1 MERRRVR
8 TSSEIVSEA
17 RNSLRTLST
26 RRPFTPQEQH
36 RQLFGGASSRPRDA
50 RPPSASSLR
59 SQHFEVPD
67 SRPSS
72 RTRLSPLDHKPK
84 LAAAPDQ
91 ECWEAAS
98 ATLSSAP
105 PHRGRGSGRV
115 RPGLSRTS
123 SLGRLPPVSPSADG
137 ARDRWSER
145 ASGAKRVPS
154 APATSSD
161 LRRHASSSSSS
172 DPDVGESPSAAHVG
186 EGTGSDA
193 TEDSAFWN
201 AEVLPVLQEFEAV
214 FPGGG
219 ASEEVV
225 ERLCVACT
233 RLHGAL
239 RQKGMLGRKLKKRAE
254 LLKSLFR
261 LIDLKSER
269 LNLQLG
275 GVILDLDVSGKNLL
289 NVCKLVFIISRSAAN
304 DVLFNDSSIID
315 SLLCV
320 LRTQD
325 VCVCGEAL
333 LYCSAALKFLSGNGA
348 LRRLLLEK
356 ECISVLSQLTQQLT
370 HTHSGHT
377 HTVAG
382 HILVQLTAT
391 LRNMADL
398 PESRPTFLSNRLL
411 PELCVVL
418 EAYHGDPDICIN
430 VARIFSKLS
439 SYREC
444 CVSLAESPGCYRL
457 FITLMMKHGKRK
469 DLLLRVLFTMGNL
482 AGRSSEARL
491 RLFEEEGCVS
501 VLLGLFHSH
510 LPVPAEP
517 KGTQDPAPDPALAAA
532 SDKVDILV
540 KLIRVLANMSVHPTV
555 GSALA
560 ADTRCIQL
568 LLQVLEQGWVDTREE
583 LMLNAAA
590 AVNNLTFYQG
600 PEPRGPQAHASR
612 VLFQLLLS
620 PSMACALEAT
630 RAFGNLSRA
639 PEVRR
644 FIVQREVLRFLV
656 PLLDSSSAD
665 VCFSACGVLVNLSAE
680 PRHRRAIR
688 EQGAFS
694 KLTDCLRDLGPF
706 DWQLAAVVCQ
716 TLWNLT
722 EEGVEQGTE
731 ELLNTLHLYL
741 DEEAELRWSADDD
754 AHRLH
759 RACWELEF
767 RPVAEKLR
775 TRILH
780 QMS

>member
-1 MERRRVR
+1 MLPLHVSSSLPVSAVVSMERRRVR

-72 RTRLSPLDHKPK
+72 RTRLSPLDHV
-84 LAAAPDQ
+84 
-91 ECWEAAS
+91 S
-98 ATLSSAP
+98 
-105 PHRGRGSGRV
+105 RV
-115 RPGLSRTS
+115 RL
-123 SLGRLPPVSPSADG
+123 
-137 ARDRWSER
+137 
-145 ASGAKRVPS
+145 
-154 APATSSD
+154 
-161 LRRHASSSSSS
+161 
-172 DPDVGESPSAAHVG
+172 SAAHVG

-201 AEVLPVLQEFEAV
+201 AEVLPVLQEFEA
-214 FPGGG
+214 
-219 ASEEVV
+219 EVV

-304 DVLFNDSSIID
+304 DVLFNDSN

-482 AGRSSEARL
+482 AGRSSE
-491 RLFEEEGCVS
+491 
-501 VLLGLFHSH
+501 
-510 LPVPAEP
+510 P

-600 PEPRGPQAHASR
+600 PEPRGPQAHASL
-612 VLFQLLLS
+612 LFQLLLS

-767 RPVAEKLR
+767 RPVAQRQNHTHTHL
-775 TRILH
+775 
-780 QMS
+780 QP